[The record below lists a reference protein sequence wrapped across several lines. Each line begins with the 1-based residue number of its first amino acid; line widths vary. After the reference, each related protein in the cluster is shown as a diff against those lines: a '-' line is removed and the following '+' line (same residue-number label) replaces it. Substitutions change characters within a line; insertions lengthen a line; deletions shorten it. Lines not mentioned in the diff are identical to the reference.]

1 VIRISPWF
9 EYQEDIVSNRVV
21 IVGGT
26 SGIGLATARR
36 LLKDGMAVIVAG
48 RNKDRLDAAL
58 AELGTSA
65 TGQTVDARDE
75 ADLARLFDE
84 IGPIDHVVVTVTGP
98 SGTTPFREID
108 RDQLQAHYTGKLMA
122 HTATMQAALPH
133 LNAGGSITLVSAA
146 SAGGAMPTTAALAA
160 INAGVEAMV
169 PVLAVELAPVRVNAV
184 SPGVIDTDWWN
195 FLPDGARVEVFDSI
209 AATTPVGRVGT
220 ADDVADAIEFLVG
233 NTFTT
238 GIVIR
243 VDGGARLGSP
253 R

>member
-1 VIRISPWF
+1 M
-9 EYQEDIVSNRVV
+9 SNKVV

-36 LLKDGMAVIVAG
+36 LLKDGMDVVIAG
-48 RNKDRLDAAL
+48 RNEERLAAAL
-58 AELGTSA
+58 TELGAAA
-65 TGQTVDARDE
+65 TGQRVDARDE
-75 ADLARLFDE
+75 ADLTRLFAE
-84 IGPIDHVVVTVTGP
+84 VGPIDHLVVTVTGP

-108 RDQLQAHYTGKLMA
+108 REQLQAHYTGKLMA
-122 HTATMQAALPH
+122 HTATVQAALPH
-133 LNAGGSITLVSAA
+133 LTTDGSVTLVSAA

-160 INAGVEAMV
+160 VNAGVEAMV
-169 PVLAVELAPVRVNAV
+169 PVLAVELAPLRVNAV
-184 SPGVIDTDWWN
+184 SPGVIDTDWWS
-195 FLPDGARVEVFDSI
+195 FLPDDARTGVFDSI
-209 AATTPVGRVGT
+209 AATTPVGRVGS

-243 VDGGARLGSP
+243 VDGGARLGTP

>member
-1 VIRISPWF
+1 MSKK
-9 EYQEDIVSNRVV
+9 VV

-26 SGIGLATARR
+26 SGIGLATAHR
-36 LLKDGMAVIVAG
+36 LEKDGMDVVIAG
-48 RNKDRLDAAL
+48 RNEQRLAAAL
-58 AELGTSA
+58 AELGSGA
-65 TGQTVDARDE
+65 TGQRVDARDE
-75 ADLARLFDE
+75 ADLERLFAE
-84 IGPIDHVVVTVTGP
+84 VGPIDHLVVTVTGP

-108 RDQLQAHYTGKLMA
+108 LAQLQAHYSGKLMA

-133 LNAGGSITLVSAA
+133 LSAGGSVTLVSAA

-169 PVLAVELAPVRVNAV
+169 PVLAVELAPLRVNAV
-184 SPGVIDTDWWN
+184 SPGVIDTDWWS
-195 FLPDGARVEVFDSI
+195 FLPEDARAGVFDSI
-209 AATTPVGRVGT
+209 ATATPAGRVGT

-243 VDGGARLGSP
+243 VDGGARLGTP
-253 R
+253 G

>member
-1 VIRISPWF
+1 M
-9 EYQEDIVSNRVV
+9 SNKVV

-36 LLKDGMAVIVAG
+36 LLKNGMDVVIAG
-48 RNKDRLDAAL
+48 RNEERLAAAL
-58 AELGTSA
+58 TELGAAA
-65 TGQTVDARDE
+65 TGQRVDARDE
-75 ADLARLFDE
+75 ADLARLFSE
-84 IGPIDHVVVTVTGP
+84 VGPIDHLVVTVTGP

-108 RDQLQAHYTGKLMA
+108 REQLRAHYTGKLMA
-122 HTATMQAALPH
+122 HTATVQAALPY
-133 LNAGGSITLVSAA
+133 LTTGGSVTLVSAA

-160 INAGVEAMV
+160 VNAGVEAMV
-169 PVLAVELAPVRVNAV
+169 PVLAVELAPLRVNAV
-184 SPGVIDTDWWN
+184 SPGVIDTDWWS
-195 FLPDGARVEVFDSI
+195 FLPDDTRTGVFDSI

-220 ADDVADAIEFLVG
+220 ADEVADAIEFLVG

-243 VDGGARLGSP
+243 VDGGARLGTP